1 MLQDLDQN
9 EAGGGER
16 AGPMLVRFSSVMTA
30 TYALCLTLDHI
41 GGGLCGIAGSY
52 ALHDYLNNHV
62 AWLERPGMEQWTAG
76 NERIGW
82 MPEDLDIFC
91 TKWDRMAVVL
101 LISYWYLRAVHA
113 PGRLALKQARVG
125 ASRSAGD

>member
-1 MLQDLDQN
+1 
-9 EAGGGER
+9 
-16 AGPMLVRFSSVMTA
+16 
-30 TYALCLTLDHI
+30 
-41 GGGLCGIAGSY
+41 
-52 ALHDYLNNHV
+52 
-62 AWLERPGMEQWTAG
+62 MEQWTAG
-76 NERIGW
+76 NKRIGW